1 MTMIFKST
9 FQKVKPGKFKR
20 LSQRRRLWHGID
32 GVPSQDGIGGFCS
45 REAEV
50 VNIVFFPPIG
60 DRIHNVEYCTPGV
73 DGDWKIVN
81 FIEHLRTDP
90 VLVPYFDRMRQYGLS
105 DNLLESLLVLVN
117 GSVADESCR
126 VRDGD
131 LVKILLP
138 LAGG

>member
-20 LSQRRRLWHGID
+20 LSQRRRLWHGIEA
-32 GVPSQDGIGGFCS
+32 VPSQDGIGGFCS

-50 VNIVFFPPIG
+50 VKIVFFPPIG

-73 DGDWKIVN
+73 DGDWKIAN
-81 FIEHLRTDP
+81 LIEHLRTDP
-90 VLVPYFDRMRQYGLS
+90 VLVSYFDRMRQYGLS

-117 GSVADESCR
+117 GSVADESSR

>member
-1 MTMIFKST
+1 M
-9 FQKVKPGKFKR
+9 VK
-20 LSQRRRLWHGID
+20 
-32 GVPSQDGIGGFCS
+32 
-45 REAEV
+45 
-50 VNIVFFPPIG
+50 IVFFPPIA

-90 VLVPYFDRMRQYGLS
+90 VFVPYFDRMRQYGVS
-105 DNLLESLLVLVN
+105 GNVFENLLVVVN
-117 GSVADESCR
+117 GSVADESSQ
-126 VRDGD
+126 VKDGD